1 MSAIRALL
9 CALAVLVAG
18 APLAAQDTPPGYEQ
32 GIYDLRVGSLNP
44 LSVPVLLDERGA
56 VLVPLRPLLELSGAP
71 FRVVPDSG
79 LAVVSRPRGAGQ
91 AVLDVRAGT
100 LTAAT
105 HVTLAPTDALVW
117 ASDVYATVARAAQ
130 LLEAEAATDAAELT
144 VRFTRAVPFP
154 AQERGE
160 AEARRQFESGQG
172 RDGPA
177 VDPRSVPFRPRTGG
191 AVLEWGV
198 STSTPDLGVPDAGSA
213 VVGLGVYGGMLQVGA
228 AVSNPGG
235 GLPVR
240 TDPTARFRRVFP
252 LNRWLRQLQ
261 LGDVATENLRVRA
274 VRGVTITNAPFI
286 RDPLFGSVQYDPSLP
301 AGWDYEVYQDGR
313 LLGFSH
319 GAERGPV
326 SIPLGYGSTPVR
338 VRLYGPA
345 GEQVESELVY
355 LVPVTQLPA
364 GRWQY
369 AVGGGACVRDPDCR
383 QMGYVDVRHGLSRAL
398 TLFAGA
404 DALAGDESRVR
415 PYGGAS
421 LAGGSAWAA
430 QVEAMAGAFIQGA
443 LQNFGSGPVSG
454 TLSGGVTFPELDG
467 RSLAGP
473 GGAAPV
479 PGTGTRWNV
488 DASAGI
494 RTPRA
499 GRRIGVTGRVEGGSG
514 TGLDHARG
522 SVLGTLRGVILEA
535 AVEHVASP
543 VLGTS
548 DVGSLR
554 GTFPLHALSSRLPS
568 GTLITAEAGAGAG
581 GLQRGELGVY
591 AQVRSLVVNAVGR
604 WDARISSPS
613 LVIGTSLR
621 FGYGRAQARL
631 GSQGGQLTGGTTVSG
646 ALAFSGG
653 AGIAPLPYGGMGQ
666 SGLHGVVF
674 HDLDGN
680 GSLDPGDEPVPDAR
694 VFVGGALV
702 KTDAAGRY
710 AIWSVL
716 PYEIAS
722 VRVDTIGLNDP
733 SWVPMRDIVL
743 LRPSPHL
750 FTRVDLALAPTR
762 ELAGALVPGPGVATA
777 SGITVEILG
786 ADGAVSQRVLTFSD
800 GSFYIGRIRP
810 GQYQARVSESSLRAL
825 GARAAPATVTFT
837 VPASG
842 TDPLVEI
849 PAIRLVRAQ

>member
-1 MSAIRALL
+1 VSALRALL
-9 CALAVLVAG
+9 CALAVLLAG

-32 GIYDLRVGSLNP
+32 GIYDLRVGTLNP

-56 VLVPLRPLLELSGAP
+56 VLVPLRPLLELTGAP

-100 LTAAT
+100 LTAAAR
-105 HVTLAPTDALVW
+105 VTLAPGEAVVW
-117 ASDVYATVARAAQ
+117 ASDVYAAVPRAAQ
-130 LLEAEAATDAAELT
+130 LLEADAAADPTELT

-160 AEARRQFESGQG
+160 SEARRQLESGLG
-172 RDGPA
+172 RDGPS
-177 VDPRSVPFRPRTGG
+177 VDPRSVPFQPRTGG

-198 STSTPDLGVPDAGSA
+198 STSTPDIGVPDAASA
-213 VVGLGVYGGMLQVGA
+213 SVGLGVYGGMLQVGA
-228 AVSNPGG
+228 SVANPGG
-235 GLPVR
+235 GQPVR
-240 TDPTARFRRVFP
+240 TEPVVRFRRVFP
-252 LNRWLRQLQ
+252 LNRWLRQVQ
-261 LGDVATENLRVRA
+261 VGDVATENLRVRA
-274 VRGVTITNAPFI
+274 VRGITLTNAPFI
-286 RDPLFGSVQYDPSLP
+286 RDPLFGSVQYDPGLP

-319 GAERGPV
+319 GTERAPV

-345 GEQVESELVY
+345 GERVESELVY
-355 LVPVTQLPA
+355 LVPVMQLPA

-430 QVEAMAGAFIQGA
+430 QLEAMPGAFVQGA
-443 LQNFGSGPVSG
+443 VQSFGSGPVTG
-454 TLSGGVTFPELDG
+454 TLSGGVTFPELQG
-467 RSLAGP
+467 RTLAGS
-473 GGAAPV
+473 GGAPV
-479 PGTGTRWNV
+479 PGSGTRWNV
-488 DASAGI
+488 DATAGI

-499 GRRIGVTGRVEGGSG
+499 GRRIGLTGRVEGGSG

-522 SVLGTLRGVILEA
+522 SVLGTVRGVILEA

-543 VLGTS
+543 VLGSS
-548 DVGSLR
+548 DVASLR
-554 GTFPLHALSSRLPS
+554 GTFSLHTISSRLPRS
-568 GTLITAEAGAGAG
+568 ALVTAEGGAGAG
-581 GLQRGELGVY
+581 GVQRAEVGVY

-604 WDARISSPS
+604 WDARLSSPS

-621 FGYGRAQARL
+621 FGYGRMQARL

-653 AGIAPLPYGGMGQ
+653 SGLTPLPYGGMGQ

-674 HDLDGN
+674 HDLDGD
-680 GSLDPGDEPVPDAR
+680 GTLDPGDEPVPDAR

-702 KTDAAGRY
+702 RTDAAGRY
-710 AIWSVL
+710 ATWSVL

-733 SWVPMRDIVL
+733 SWVPVRDVVL
-743 LRPSPHL
+743 VRPSPHL

-762 ELAGALVPGPGVATA
+762 ELSGALIPERGVATA
-777 SGITVEILG
+777 SGVTVEIVG
-786 ADGAVSQRVLTFSD
+786 ADGKVSQRVLTFSD

-825 GARAAPATVTFT
+825 GARAAPASVPFT
-837 VPASG
+837 VPAGGS
-842 TDPLVEI
+842 DPLVEI
-849 PAIRLVRAQ
+849 PPIRLVRQ

>member
-1 MSAIRALL
+1 MSALRALL
-9 CALAVLVAG
+9 CALAAVLAG

-32 GIYDLRVGSLNP
+32 GIYDLRVGTLNP

-100 LTAAT
+100 LAAAT
-105 HVTLAPTDALVW
+105 RVTLAPGDALVW
-117 ASDVYATVARAAQ
+117 ASDVYATVPRAAQ
-130 LLEAEAATDAAELT
+130 LLEAEAAADAAELT
-144 VRFTRAVPFP
+144 VRFTRAIPFP

-160 AEARRQFESGQG
+160 ADARRQFESGLG
-172 RDGPA
+172 REGPA
-177 VDPRSVPFRPRTGG
+177 VDPRSVPFQPRTGG

-213 VVGLGVYGGMLQVGA
+213 IVGLGVYGGMLQVGA
-228 AVSNPGG
+228 SVSNPGG
-235 GLPVR
+235 GQPLR

-252 LNRWLRQLQ
+252 LSRWMRQVQ
-261 LGDVATENLRVRA
+261 VGDVATENLRVRA

-319 GAERGPV
+319 GAERAPV

-345 GEQVESELVY
+345 GEKVESELVY

-430 QVEAMAGAFIQGA
+430 QVEAMAGAFVQGA

-454 TLSGGVTFPELDG
+454 TLSGGVTFPGLQG

-473 GGAAPV
+473 RGAAPI
-479 PGTGTRWNV
+479 PGSGTRWNV
-488 DASAGI
+488 DATAGI
-494 RTPRA
+494 RTPGA

-522 SVLGTLRGVILEA
+522 SVLGTVRGVILEA

-554 GTFPLHALSSRLPS
+554 GTFPLHALSGRLPR
-568 GTLITAEAGAGAG
+568 GTLVTAEAGAGAG
-581 GLQRGELGVY
+581 GVRRAELGVY

-680 GSLDPGDEPVPDAR
+680 GALDPGDEPVPDAR
-694 VFVGGALV
+694 VFVGGSLV

-710 AIWSVL
+710 ATWSVL

-733 SWVPMRDIVL
+733 SWVPVRDIVL

-762 ELAGALVPGPGVATA
+762 ELAGALVPERGVATA

-825 GARAAPATVTFT
+825 GARAAPAIITFT
-837 VPASG
+837 VPSAGS
-842 TDPLVEI
+842 DPLVEI